1 LVSPQEARSLISNNM
16 TEAQSLGT
24 NVSATNIN
32 NKSYND
38 TDNVVIGVAKTND
51 DFVSIGE
58 FKKF

>member
-1 LVSPQEARSLISNNM
+1 M